1 MDRIM
6 KTTTLTL
13 FIACLPYFHAE
24 LNAQTISAGGGHT
37 LVACSPWSAQGQA
50 MVWGNN
56 LYGQLGNGSSVSIAT
71 LPAFANINNVEVVS
85 AGWSHC
91 SAVKKDGTLW
101 TWGYNSSGQL
111 GLSSTALS
119 VPQPTQVVGMSNV
132 RSVACG
138 HEHTLVLKQN
148 GTVWSC
154 GINGQGQ
161 LGNGS
166 NNPSGTFIQ
175 LAGLNNVIQVAGGY
189 THSMALKSDGTVWAW
204 GGNSTGQLGNGSY
217 TASNVAIQVS
227 SLSDVIWIAAAGSH
241 SLAVKNDGT
250 VWVWGKNNFGQLGL
264 GNTIN
269 QNTPQ
274 QIASI
279 AGATSVAA
287 GWEHSLVLKSDSTV
301 WTFGRNTEGQLGIG
315 NFVASNTPV
324 QCLLPIG
331 TKEISAGTYHNM
343 AIGSDNVLRMWGNN
357 FDGHCGV
364 GTSQNYITSPAATL
378 TVCDLASGVSNID
391 NNNEFLFYPN
401 PVSNTL
407 TIQNASNCH
416 YKLLDS
422 GGRMVSSG
430 RIDGVDWN
438 LDLRSYAAGI
448 YQLLLSAD
456 NKTTCSKLVVFR

>member
-1 MDRIM
+1 M
-6 KTTTLTL
+6 KITALPL
-13 FIACLPYFHAE
+13 FIACFLSFNID
-24 LNAQTISAGGGHT
+24 LGAQTISAGGGHT

-71 LPAFANINNVEVVS
+71 LPTYANINNVESVG

-91 SAVKKDGTLW
+91 AAVKKDGTLW

-161 LGNGS
+161 LGNGG
-166 NNPSGTFIQ
+166 NNPSGTFMQ
-175 LAGLNNVIQVAGGY
+175 VVGTTNVIQVAGGY

-204 GGNSTGQLGNGSY
+204 GGNSSGQLGNGSY
-217 TASNVAIQVS
+217 AASNIAIQVP
-227 SLSDVIWIAAAGSH
+227 SLTDVIWIAAGGSH
-241 SLAVKNDGT
+241 SMAVKNDGT
-250 VWVWGKNNFGQLGL
+250 VWVWGKNNFGQLGI

-274 QIASI
+274 QIVSI
-279 AGATSVAA
+279 TGATAVAA
-287 GWEHSLVLKSDSTV
+287 GWEHSLVMKSDSTV
-301 WTFGRNTEGQLGIG
+301 LAFGRNTEGQLGIG

-324 QCLLPIG
+324 QCLLPVG

-343 AIGSDNVLRMWGNN
+343 AIGSDNLLRMWGNN
-357 FDGHCGV
+357 YDGHCGI
-364 GTSQNYITSPAATL
+364 GTSQNYITTPTGTL
-378 TVCDLASGVSNID
+378 AVCDLASGISNTDVNI
-391 NNNEFLFYPN
+391 ELLLYPN
-401 PVSNTL
+401 PVSNML
-407 TIQNASNCH
+407 TIKNASDYQ
-416 YKLLDS
+416 YKLIDS

-430 RIDGVDWN
+430 RIGGDIWN
-438 LDLRSYAAGI
+438 LDLRTYANGI
-448 YQLLLSAD
+448 YQIVLTSASITSSRKLLVS
-456 NKTTCSKLVVFR
+456 R